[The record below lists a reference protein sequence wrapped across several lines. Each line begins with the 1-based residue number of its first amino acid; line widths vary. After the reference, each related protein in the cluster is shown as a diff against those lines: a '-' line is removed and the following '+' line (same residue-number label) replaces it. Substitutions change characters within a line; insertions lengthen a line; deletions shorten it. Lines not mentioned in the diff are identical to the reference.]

1 MIQKNDTWGLSCR
14 PWRQSR
20 AILRVCGEPRARG
33 NAGGLPPSISSSSRE
48 ILRSEAPTSR
58 IHRNDPLYKHFSF
71 WLDPCNPSD
80 QAGCR
85 VALSRSALAAK
96 AKTTHEYVNKLE
108 AGRYDPT
115 LGGVQRLAKPL
126 GVTLSELVK

>member
-1 MIQKNDTWGLSCR
+1 MAAVPR
-14 PWRQSR
+14 YPAR
-20 AILRVCGEPRARG
+20 LRGASGPRERR
-33 NAGGLPPSISSSSRE
+33 GLPPSISSSSRE

-71 WLDPCNPSD
+71 WLDPCNPSE

-85 VALSRSALAAK
+85 VALSRPALAAK
-96 AKTTHEYVNKLE
+96 AKTTREYVNKLE

-115 LGGVQRLAKPL
+115 LGVVEAL